1 MALGLV
7 ADVDLLDAA
16 GEFGGPAGDVEEE
29 ETVTIQRVP
38 ESASCLANSSGV
50 ASGWI
55 VVTVAPA
62 LVAP

>member
-1 MALGLV
+1 MSS
-7 ADVDLLDAA
+7 AA
-16 GEFGGPAGDVEEE
+16 RRATSRRR